1 MSSEQEIHDQLKR
14 LLRNAYAPYSQF
26 RVAAAAFDEDG
37 RGHVGV
43 NVENQSFPVGVC
55 AEAAAISALIAAGGK
70 TVKKLYL
77 LSEPNIEVV
86 PCGACRQRLAEF
98 GAADTQ
104 VITFGKDGGQTEF
117 SLGQLF
123 PHGFR
128 FK

>member
-14 LLRNAYAPYSQF
+14 LLHNAYAPYSQF
-26 RVAAAAFDEDG
+26 RVAAAAVDDDG
-37 RGHVGV
+37 RVHLGV
-43 NVENQSFPVGVC
+43 NVENQSFPVGLC
-55 AEAAAISALIAAGGK
+55 AEAAAISALIAAGGRS
-70 TVKKLYL
+70 VKKLYL

-98 GAADTQ
+98 GSADTQ
-104 VITFGKDGGQTEF
+104 VTTFGKDGGQTEF